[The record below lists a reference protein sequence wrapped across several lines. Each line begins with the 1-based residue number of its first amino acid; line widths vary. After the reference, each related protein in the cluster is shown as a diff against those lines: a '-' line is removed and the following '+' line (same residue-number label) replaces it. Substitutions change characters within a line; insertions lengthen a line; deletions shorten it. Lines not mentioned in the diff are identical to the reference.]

1 MTKISAESYI
11 FNSILEDY
19 LKTKQFLGSRIRQ
32 DLNNEN
38 STRLDYKGRE
48 IYELLQN
55 AEDAKAE
62 TVEIIL
68 DTRENLLSI
77 SNMGD
82 ECLSF
87 TEEGFSSI
95 MMAGTSP
102 NVATYTA
109 KTKDNLPQKQ
119 SVIRNKFKG

>member
-102 NVATYTA
+102 
-109 KTKDNLPQKQ
+109 KQLSKQ
-119 SVIRNKFKG
+119 S